1 MLSDVPAW
9 VLLIITIAVT
19 SLPAALLLTMRAL
32 FTWRYRNTV
41 AHYMEQRSA
50 GLLASAEDTCS
61 HNEPELARQRL
72 SLSPVEGQSPLMPP
86 ADKKLDEARQVG
98 RRVRSIFAIAG
109 SIQMMLTA
117 GVVYWY
123 LQKSSLS
130 IVYPPLLTAY
140 LTMVPGVVLLAAFA
154 LRTTGSRAALLAVY
168 LTVGFGVILWGPDNI
183 LANGPNVVLSYLR
196 IGLKNSIVPL
206 LGTGLLL
213 VRRLRPILLLGAAL
227 GVIVYVLMMLFGIL
241 LGSEAM
247 KSNIDVVTPQVI
259 WLSIVNTSIG
269 AAILLW
275 LLESVRTL

>member
-123 LQKSSLS
+123 LQNPHCRRLSAIADGVPHDGRRSLL
-130 IVYPPLLTAY
+130 V
-140 LTMVPGVVLLAAFA
+140 AFA

-168 LTVGFGVILWGPDNI
+168 
-183 LANGPNVVLSYLR
+183 
-196 IGLKNSIVPL
+196 
-206 LGTGLLL
+206 
-213 VRRLRPILLLGAAL
+213 
-227 GVIVYVLMMLFGIL
+227 
-241 LGSEAM
+241 
-247 KSNIDVVTPQVI
+247 
-259 WLSIVNTSIG
+259 
-269 AAILLW
+269 
-275 LLESVRTL
+275 